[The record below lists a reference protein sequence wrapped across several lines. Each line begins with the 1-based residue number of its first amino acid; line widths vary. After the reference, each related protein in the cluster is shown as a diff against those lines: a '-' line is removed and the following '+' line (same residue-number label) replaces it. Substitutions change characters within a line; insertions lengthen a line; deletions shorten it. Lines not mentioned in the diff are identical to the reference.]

1 LPSKDGEAWNA
12 FELDPQVVRIG
23 SDPTLLR
30 SLSAPDLRIVLGD
43 ARLTLAALPE
53 QYDLIVVNAFTSDAI
68 PVHLLTR
75 ETFAGYLS
83 LLTARGAIVL
93 HISNR
98 HMALWRPT
106 AAVGAAE
113 GLVAYGKGQL
123 PRTRPTTNCA
133 PPRRWLCLLGMCGI
147 SAICQRSQDGSASIP
162 IDA

>member
-1 LPSKDGEAWNA
+1 MPSKDGEAWNA

-53 QYDLIVVNAFTSDAI
+53 RYDLIVVDAFTSDAI

-93 HISNR
+93 HISKPAHGAVAADGR
-98 HMALWRPT
+98 GRRCRRP
-106 AAVGAAE
+106 
-113 GLVAYGKGQL
+113 
-123 PRTRPTTNCA
+123 R
-133 PPRRWLCLLGMCGI
+133 CLR
-147 SAICQRSQDGSASIP
+147 QRSATPDKTDDELRSPAEVVVFARDVRDLGDLPAQPGWKRLDP
-162 IDA
+162 D